1 MLKKIILV
9 AVLAS
14 VGALPAFA
22 QGATCAAPAAPAVP
36 ADPAKATADDMRTML
51 SGANGFMKSSDTYQ
65 QCLGNDIATQKAAAT
80 KDKPFDPAIEKADL
94 ALVDTNQNLKQKVGM
109 DANTALNAFKKAH
122 NCDGKPLAS
131 CQ

>member
-1 MLKKIILV
+1 MFKKIILV

-14 VGALPAFA
+14 ASALPAFA

-36 ADPAKATADDMRTML
+36 ADPAKATADDMRTL
-51 SGANGFMKSSDTYQ
+51 LAGANGFMKASDTYQ
-65 QCLGNDIATQKAAAT
+65 QCVDSYTTAQKAAAT
-80 KDKPFDPAIEKADL
+80 EDKPFDPAIEKADM
-94 ALVDTNQNLKQKVGM
+94 ALIDANQNLKQKVGL
-109 DANTALNAFKKAH
+109 DANTAITAFKKAH

>member
-1 MLKKIILV
+1 MFKKIILA

-14 VGALPAFA
+14 AAALPAFA

-36 ADPAKATADDMRTML
+36 ADPAKASADDMRNL
-51 SGANGFMKSSDTYQ
+51 LAGANGFMKASDTYQ
-65 QCLGNDIATQKAAAT
+65 QCLGNDIAAQKAAAT

-94 ALVDTNQNLKQKVGM
+94 ALVDTNQNLKQKVGT
-109 DANTALNAFKKAH
+109 DANTALTAFKKAH